1 MANNHAFIKGNLTHD
16 PTFDYLDGRNGEGVV
31 PFMRFNVA
39 VDREGPH
46 YSPGADFL
54 QVVAYG
60 KQALHD
66 HAFLRR
72 GSEVAVTARLR
83 MRRIGENG
91 RQRILVELVA
101 NDITFVRNI
110 DWARGQSH
118 WRQVQS
124 EQEKELIATV
134 DNGN

>member
-16 PTFDYLDGRNGEGVV
+16 PTFDYLEGRNGEGVV
-31 PFMRFNVA
+31 PFMRLNVA
-39 VDREGPH
+39 VDRE
-46 YSPGADFL
+46 SASGADFF

-66 HAFLRR
+66 HAFLRQ

-101 NDITFVRNI
+101 DDITFVRNI
-110 DWARGQSH
+110 DWARGRSH

-124 EQEKELIATV
+124 EQEEELIATV